1 MAKAV
6 IFKNMALYI
15 YNHLNTYEKKIE
27 LHACVYRIF
36 FIYLYKII
44 SDKDMYRMLVANR
57 YHKTI

>member
-1 MAKAV
+1 MRV
-6 IFKNMALYI
+6 YI
-15 YNHLNTYEKKIE
+15 EF
-27 LHACVYRIF
+27 F